1 MTLIGAAVIE
11 DIDNYFKQLQ
21 KDLDEVERKSTRNF
35 VTDAPNANE
44 VARKFQKQ
52 MKGYEQQ
59 IANYKLTVQNDTEV
73 IYKVLIHRD
82 ILKNT
87 IQDFL
92 DKVDEN
98 TKQLFLETLNNV
110 KSNKENDHEY
120 KDKWWKWVNQPN
132 LSQKLLWDVK
142 NPDKIDFKPVLSFP
156 DLTKK

>member
-11 DIDNYFKQLQ
+11 DIDNYYKQLQ

-73 IYKVLIHRD
+73 IYKLFVHRD
-82 ILKNT
+82 IFEKTIKEFLNKADDKNKE
-87 IQDFL
+87 L
-92 DKVDEN
+92 
-98 TKQLFLETLNNV
+98 LLATLNEV
-110 KSNKENDHEY
+110 KSSKENDQEY
-120 KDKWWKWVNQPN
+120 KDKWWKWVNQSN
-132 LSQKLLWDVK
+132 LSQKLLWEVK
-142 NPDKIDFKPVLSFP
+142 NPDKIDYTPGLYFP
-156 DLTKK
+156 DVTKK

>member
-11 DIDNYFKQLQ
+11 DIDNYYKQLQ

-35 VTDAPNANE
+35 VTDAPNSNKLA
-44 VARKFQKQ
+44 VKLKKQ

-73 IYKVLIHRD
+73 IYNVLIHRD

-92 DKVDEN
+92 DKVDEK
-98 TKQLFLETLNNV
+98 TKQLFLATLNEV
-110 KSNKENDHEY
+110 KSSKENDQEY
-120 KDKWWKWVNQPN
+120 KDKWWKWVNQSN
-132 LSQKLLWDVK
+132 LSQKLLWEVK
-142 NPDKIDFKPVLSFP
+142 NPDKIDYTPGLYFP
-156 DLTKK
+156 DVTKK